1 MMLWKVL
8 GMLLSNLNG
17 ASRKHHWRKD
27 RILMKYQM
35 RHHCVLMLIICILTL
50 WSAQPCMGLVV
61 SEVMYHP
68 AEDSAFAED
77 EALEFIE
84 LYNNRA
90 VFEDLSGY
98 AFTNGIE
105 YTFEAGTV
113 IGPKEYLVVARN
125 PAAIETVYG
134 ISNVYGPFTGRL
146 SNDGERVEF
155 SNNAGEIII
164 SFRYDDERP
173 WPVSP
178 DGTGHSLI
186 LARLGADPEEGSSW
200 SPCTYIGGTPGGPDE
215 VQVQPEDPTLMTL
228 VDIGHTGRYFKGTQ
242 EPSPGP
248 GGQATTAW
256 AELGF
261 DDTPGRTG
269 WLEGPSGY
277 GYSNNEDELVTINTV
292 LSDMQGGYTSVY
304 ARFRFT
310 LTADQIALLIQL
322 RSTVYYDDAYVLYL
336 NGVEISRAN
345 VSGEPPQFSTEGDE
359 ATDYSPDTRDSSSWI
374 TLLVPG
380 TNVLAIQG
388 HNTNPSSSSD
398 FVLTADLDGVIVP
411 TSSADNTS
419 TRIVINELL
428 ANSDSGAGID
438 WLELYNP
445 GPISVDLSNVYLSDS
460 QTNLLKYK
468 IPDGV
473 VLNPGEFWTVGE
485 GTPPNGFEFALS
497 SSGETVYV
505 TAATSDPEPEPIRV
519 LDAVRYEAME
529 PDVTFGRFPDGS
541 DCVSV
546 LSSTTFNGSNARP
559 RINDIV
565 INEIM
570 YHHSMNDERYEYIEL
585 YNRGT
590 DTISL
595 GGWEFTDGIDYVFD
609 DSVQMSPGSYL
620 VVAKDPEFI
629 EGVYDNLVMGSN
641 LLGPYSG
648 GLSDRCERIQLSYPV
663 ELEDS
668 DSGEL
673 EVYMIPADE
682 VTYYEGGR
690 WPSWA
695 DGYGTSME
703 LRDPDS
709 DNDSPDAW
717 ADSDESSKTTW
728 EYFSF
733 SISSNDSDYSHDR
746 VTVFDLMLLNR
757 GEILLDDLQLN
768 IAGANRL
775 SNNGFESGESGWR
788 ILGNHVQSF
797 VTTADR
803 HSGAR
808 SLHLI
813 STGHG
818 DPGAN
823 RINRSITGRNATSVT
838 FSGWARWLRGSRFLL
853 MRTSRPLAPVQPPRP
868 AHAFEFNMPLN
879 IGTPGMQNTAYV
891 SNRGPDILE
900 VRHSPILPADSE
912 PIVVTARVTDNDGVG
927 AVTLYYRSEG
937 SGGFTNMQ
945 MVDNGMDDDL
955 VGGDGIYTGTIPGAS
970 SGTMRAFYIRASDF
984 DTLGAT
990 TRFPIRLQSS
1000 ADVPDRT
1007 CLVRVGD
1014 ALLSTP
1020 FANYRIWISNDVVD
1034 TFRSRANLSNELLDC
1049 TFVYNN
1055 TEVFYNT
1062 RIRFR
1067 GSPWLRPGSGW
1078 NPRDRHAYRIDFNP
1092 DQRFRTREEINLDNT
1107 EGSNRGPLQER
1118 ASYWFHQQ
1126 MGVHFSMQEYI
1137 RLVING
1143 RNHNKYEDVQKV
1155 DGDYISG
1162 WFPDDADGR
1171 IHKVDDYFE
1180 YSTDGTD
1187 HQNLDEGLIYDSRHP
1202 LLKETYRWGFEKRS
1216 HPEDDNWDQVFNL
1229 AVALNTP
1236 SNSVDY
1242 EEVIE
1247 SVIHPEQFARVL
1259 ALRHAVGDWD
1269 SYGYQRGKNNYFY
1282 YAPVED
1288 KWYFLPWD
1296 IDFTL
1301 GGEGKPYNDNLF
1313 WVAGY
1318 FPEVNQFLNYPKY
1331 QRMYL
1336 QAFAELVN
1344 GPWQTSYGTN
1354 NPPTAFDIFLDDSA
1368 DALIADGSEDRRR
1381 DGIKQFVRDRRN
1393 YILTQIPSLAFEIT
1407 TNGGVDFCTSDS
1419 TVTITGVAPL
1429 EVAGISVNG
1438 MPVAAEFYG
1447 NNEFELDVP
1456 LEDGSNLLSLQ
1467 GLNNL
1472 GNPVSWATDSITVTR
1487 IPACSIR
1494 FVTPNTVQNNG
1505 TVQLTIKGSGFQPG
1519 TATSVT
1525 LKNSSAAVGFNTL
1538 YVQNNQA
1545 FDSIE
1550 DATFLLDNPNRGIGN
1565 PVNAT
1570 HTVINLFQ
1578 TGDEGIFTPSD
1589 QFAPPYNSGDPENF
1603 AVRFSGYITA
1613 TTPGTRYFGVN
1624 SDDGFILW
1632 INNFLVGEYAFA
1644 RAPATTDCTQ
1654 GRTAGTMSFN
1664 FRSAGTYPIELHFY
1678 ENGGGEEIEFFQTNS
1693 NGGNQRL
1700 INVDS
1705 ELVVHRDEVMEI
1717 VATDVVVVDENTITC
1732 RVNVSGLEPGM
1743 WSVYVTPECGEAAQ
1757 CHLDSAL
1764 NIIE

>member
-1 MMLWKVL
+1 M
-8 GMLLSNLNG
+8 
-17 ASRKHHWRKD
+17 KHHRWYHC
-27 RILMKYQM
+27 ILMMMVY
-35 RHHCVLMLIICILTL
+35 VFTL
-50 WSAQPCMGLVV
+50 WAAQPCMGLVV

-68 AEDSAFAED
+68 AEDSGFAED

-98 AFTNGIE
+98 AFTNGID
-105 YTFEAGTV
+105 YTFEPGT
-113 IGPKEYLVVARN
+113 ILDPKEYLVVARN
-125 PAAIETVYG
+125 PAAIEAVYETD
-134 ISNVYGPFTGRL
+134 NVYGPFSGRL
-146 SNDGERVEF
+146 SNDGERVEL

-164 SFRYDDERP
+164 SFRYDDEGP
-173 WPVSP
+173 WSVSP

-200 SPCTYIGGTPGGPDE
+200 SPSTFMAGTPGAPDD

-242 EPSPGP
+242 EPSPNSS
-248 GGQATTAW
+248 GQATIAW
-256 AELGF
+256 TELGF

-277 GYSNNEDELVTINTV
+277 GYSNSDDELQYIRTQLN
-292 LSDMQGGYTSVY
+292 DMNGNYMSVY
-304 ARFRFT
+304 ARLNFT
-310 LTADQIALLIQL
+310 LTAEQISSFAQLLAE
-322 RSTVYYDDAYVLYL
+322 VHYDDDYVLYL
-336 NGVEISRAN
+336 NGVRVGASDGITGNPPPFNAGRGA
-345 VSGEPPQFSTEGDE
+345 GLEPEVAGIDLTN
-359 ATDYSPDTRDSSSWI
+359 RI
-374 TLLVPG
+374 NLLVPG
-380 TNVLAIQG
+380 DNVLAIQA
-388 HNTNPSSSSD
+388 HNASISGSSD
-398 FVLTADLDGVIVP
+398 CMASPVLYAIVQV
-411 TSSADNTS
+411 AES
-419 TRIVINELL
+419 TDDPRARVVINELL
-428 ANSDSGAGID
+428 ANSDSGAGTD

-460 QTNLLKYK
+460 RTNLLKYK

-473 VLNPGEFWTVGE
+473 VLNPGDFWSVGE

-497 SSGETVYV
+497 FSGETVYL
-505 TAATSDPEPEPIRV
+505 TATTGGPEPEPIRV
-519 LDAVRYEAME
+519 LDAVRYGAME
-529 PDVTFGRFPDGS
+529 PDVTLGRFPDGS

-673 EVYMIPADE
+673 DVYMIPADE

-717 ADSDESSKTTW
+717 ADSDESGKTSW

-733 SISSNDSDYSHDR
+733 SINSNDSDYSHSR
-746 VTVFDLMLLNR
+746 VTVFDFMLLNR

-768 IAGANRL
+768 IAGANRI

-797 VTTADR
+797 VTTEDR
-803 HSGAR
+803 RSGSR

-838 FSGWARWLRGSRFLL
+838 FSGWARWLKGSRFLL
-853 MRTSRPLAPVQPPRP
+853 LRTSQSQRPVQPPYP
-868 AHAFEFNMPLN
+868 SHTFELDMPLN
-879 IGTPGMQNTAYV
+879 LGTPGMQNTAYV
-891 SNRGPDILE
+891 SNRGPDIFE
-900 VRHSPILPADSE
+900 VQHSPVLPADSE
-912 PIVVTARVTDNDGVG
+912 PIIVTARVTDNDGVG
-927 AVTLYYRSEG
+927 TVTLYYRSEG
-937 SGGFTNMQ
+937 SSGFTNTP
-945 MVDNGMDDDL
+945 MVDNGTGDDM
-955 VGGDGIYTGTIPGAS
+955 VGGDGIFTATIPGAPS
-970 SGTMRAFYIRASDF
+970 RTMRAFYITASDF
-984 DTLGAT
+984 DSPGAS
-990 TRFPIRLQSS
+990 TRFPTRLQST

-1007 CLVRVGD
+1007 CLVRIGD
-1014 ALLSTP
+1014 TLLNSP
-1020 FANYRIWISNDVVD
+1020 FANYRIWLSDDVID

-1049 TFVYNN
+1049 TFVYND
-1055 TEVFYNT
+1055 TEVFYNA

-1067 GSPWLRPGSGW
+1067 GSPWLRPSSNW
-1078 NPRDRHAYRIDFNP
+1078 NPDGGHAYRIDFNP
-1092 DQRFRTREEINLDNT
+1092 DHRFRTREEINLDNT
-1107 EGSNRGPLQER
+1107 EGSSRGPLQER

-1126 MGVHFSMQEYI
+1126 MGVHFSMQEYV
-1137 RLVING
+1137 RLIING
-1143 RNHNKYEDVQKV
+1143 RNLNKYEDVQKI
-1155 DGDYISG
+1155 DGDYIDA

-1180 YSTDGTD
+1180 YSTDGTQ
-1187 HQNLDEGLIYDSRHP
+1187 HTNLDEGLQYNSRHP
-1202 LLKETYRWGFEKRS
+1202 LLNETYRWGFEKRS
-1216 HPEDDNWDQVFNL
+1216 HPEDDNWEHVFDL
-1229 AVALNTP
+1229 AFALNMS

-1242 EEVIE
+1242 EEIVE
-1247 SVIHPEQFARVL
+1247 SVIHPEQFARIL

-1269 SYGYQRGKNNYFY
+1269 SYGYERGKNNYFY
-1282 YAPVED
+1282 YAPIEG

-1301 GGEGKPYNDNLF
+1301 GSGRSTTHGLF
-1313 WVAGY
+1313 SVAGH
-1318 FPEVNQFLNYPKY
+1318 FPEVRQFLNYPKY

-1354 NPPTAFDIFLDDSA
+1354 NPPTAFDIFLDDAA

-1381 DGIKQFVRDRRN
+1381 NGIKQFVRDRRN

-1419 TVTITGVAPL
+1419 TVTLTGVAPL

-1438 MPVAAEFYG
+1438 TPVAAEFYG
-1447 NNEFELDVP
+1447 NNEFEFDVSI
-1456 LEDGSNLLSLQ
+1456 EDGANLFTLQ
-1467 GLNNL
+1467 GLNSL
-1472 GNPVSWATDSITVTR
+1472 GNPMSWATDSITVTR
-1487 IPACSIR
+1487 ISDCSIR
-1494 FVTPNTVQNNG
+1494 FITPSTVQNNG
-1505 TVQLTIKGSGFQPG
+1505 TVQLTIQGSGFQPG
-1519 TATSVT
+1519 TTTSVT
-1525 LKNSSAAVGFNTL
+1525 LKNSSAAVGFNAL
-1538 YVQNNQA
+1538 YVQNNLP
-1545 FDSIE
+1545 FDSID
-1550 DATFLLDNPNRGIGN
+1550 DATFLLDNPDRGVGN
-1565 PVNAT
+1565 PVNAS

-1578 TGDEGIFTPSD
+1578 TGDEGLFFPNE
-1589 QFAPPYNSGDPENF
+1589 QFAPPYNSGDPSNF

-1613 TTPGTRYFGVN
+1613 PTPGTRYFGVN
-1624 SDDGFILW
+1624 SDDGFVLW
-1632 INNFLVGEYAFA
+1632 INNYLVGEYAFA
-1644 RAPATTDCTQ
+1644 RGPATTDCTQ
-1654 GRTAGTMSFN
+1654 GRTAGTMTYN
-1664 FRSAGTYPIELHFY
+1664 FRSAGTYFLELHFF

-1693 NGGNQRL
+1693 GGGDRRL
-1700 INVDS
+1700 INEDS
-1705 ELVVHRDEVMEI
+1705 ELVVYRDEVMEI
-1717 VATDVVVVDENTITC
+1717 EATDVVVVDENTITC
-1732 RVNVSGLEPGM
+1732 RVDVSDAEPGS
-1743 WSVYVTPECGEAAQ
+1743 WSVYVIPECGEEAQ
-1757 CHLDSAL
+1757 CHVDDVL
-1764 NIIE
+1764 NIIDDE

>member
-1 MMLWKVL
+1 MV
-8 GMLLSNLNG
+8 
-17 ASRKHHWRKD
+17 
-27 RILMKYQM
+27 Y
-35 RHHCVLMLIICILTL
+35 VFTL
-50 WSAQPCMGLVV
+50 WAAQPCMGLVV

-68 AEDSAFAED
+68 AEDSGFAED

-98 AFTNGIE
+98 AFTNGID
-105 YTFEAGTV
+105 YTFEPGT
-113 IGPKEYLVVARN
+113 ILDPKEYLVVARN
-125 PAAIETVYG
+125 PAAIEAVYETD
-134 ISNVYGPFTGRL
+134 NVYGPFSGRL
-146 SNDGERVEF
+146 SNDGERVEL

-164 SFRYDDERP
+164 SFRYDDEGP
-173 WPVSP
+173 WSVSP

-200 SPCTYIGGTPGGPDE
+200 SPSTFMAGTPGAPDD

-242 EPSPGP
+242 EPSPNSS
-248 GGQATTAW
+248 GQATTAW
-256 AELGF
+256 TELGF

-277 GYSNNEDELVTINTV
+277 GYSNSDDELQYIRTQLN
-292 LSDMQGGYTSVY
+292 DMNGNYMSVY
-304 ARFRFT
+304 ARLNFT
-310 LTADQIALLIQL
+310 LTAEQISSFAQLLAE
-322 RSTVYYDDAYVLYL
+322 VHYDDDYVLYL
-336 NGVEISRAN
+336 NGVRVGASDGITGNPPPFNAGRGA
-345 VSGEPPQFSTEGDE
+345 GLEPEVAGIDLTN
-359 ATDYSPDTRDSSSWI
+359 RI
-374 TLLVPG
+374 NLLVPG
-380 TNVLAIQG
+380 DNVLAIQA
-388 HNTNPSSSSD
+388 HNASISGSSD
-398 FVLTADLDGVIVP
+398 CMASPILYAIVQV
-411 TSSADNTS
+411 AES
-419 TRIVINELL
+419 TDDPRARVVINELL
-428 ANSDSGAGID
+428 ANSDSGAGTD

-460 QTNLLKYK
+460 RTNLLKYK

-473 VLNPGEFWTVGE
+473 VLNPGDFWSVGE

-497 SSGETVYV
+497 FSGETVYL
-505 TAATSDPEPEPIRV
+505 TATTGGPEPEPIRV
-519 LDAVRYEAME
+519 LDAVRYGAME
-529 PDVTFGRFPDGS
+529 PDVTLGRFPDGS

-673 EVYMIPADE
+673 DVYMIPADE

-717 ADSDESSKTTW
+717 ADSDESGKTSW

-733 SISSNDSDYSHDR
+733 SINSNDSDYSHSR
-746 VTVFDLMLLNR
+746 VTVFDFMLLNR

-768 IAGANRL
+768 IAGANRI

-797 VTTADR
+797 VTTEDR
-803 HSGAR
+803 RSGSR

-838 FSGWARWLRGSRFLL
+838 FSGWARWLKGSRFLL
-853 MRTSRPLAPVQPPRP
+853 LRTSQSQRPVQPPYP
-868 AHAFEFNMPLN
+868 SHTFELDMPLN
-879 IGTPGMQNTAYV
+879 LGTPGMQNTAYV
-891 SNRGPDILE
+891 SNRGPDIFE
-900 VRHSPILPADSE
+900 VQHSPVLPADSE
-912 PIVVTARVTDNDGVG
+912 PIIVTARVTDNDGVG
-927 AVTLYYRSEG
+927 TVTLYYRSEG
-937 SGGFTNMQ
+937 SSGFTNTP
-945 MVDNGMDDDL
+945 MVDNGTGDDM
-955 VGGDGIYTGTIPGAS
+955 VGGDGIFTATIPGAPS
-970 SGTMRAFYIRASDF
+970 RTMRAFYITASDF
-984 DTLGAT
+984 DSPGAS
-990 TRFPIRLQSS
+990 TRFPTRLQST

-1007 CLVRVGD
+1007 CLVRIGD
-1014 ALLSTP
+1014 TLLNSP
-1020 FANYRIWISNDVVD
+1020 FANYRIWLSDDVID

-1049 TFVYNN
+1049 TFVYND
-1055 TEVFYNT
+1055 TEVFYNA

-1067 GSPWLRPGSGW
+1067 GSPWLRPSSNW
-1078 NPRDRHAYRIDFNP
+1078 NPDGGHAYRIDFNP
-1092 DQRFRTREEINLDNT
+1092 DHRFRTREEINLDNT
-1107 EGSNRGPLQER
+1107 EGSSRGPLQER

-1126 MGVHFSMQEYI
+1126 MGVHFSMQEYV
-1137 RLVING
+1137 RLIING
-1143 RNHNKYEDVQKV
+1143 RNLNKYEDVQKI
-1155 DGDYISG
+1155 DGDYIDA

-1180 YSTDGTD
+1180 YSTDGTQ
-1187 HQNLDEGLIYDSRHP
+1187 HTNLDEGLQYNSRHP
-1202 LLKETYRWGFEKRS
+1202 LLNETYRWGFEKRS
-1216 HPEDDNWDQVFNL
+1216 HPEDDNWEHVFDL
-1229 AVALNTP
+1229 AFALNMS

-1242 EEVIE
+1242 EEIVE
-1247 SVIHPEQFARVL
+1247 SVIHPEQFARIL

-1269 SYGYQRGKNNYFY
+1269 SYGYERGKNNYFY
-1282 YAPVED
+1282 YAPIEG

-1301 GGEGKPYNDNLF
+1301 GSGRSTTHGLF
-1313 WVAGY
+1313 SVAGH
-1318 FPEVNQFLNYPKY
+1318 FPEVRQFLNYPKY

-1354 NPPTAFDIFLDDSA
+1354 NPPTAFDIFLDDAA

-1381 DGIKQFVRDRRN
+1381 NGIKQFVRDRRN

-1419 TVTITGVAPL
+1419 TVTLTGVAPL

-1438 MPVAAEFYG
+1438 TPVAAEFYG
-1447 NNEFELDVP
+1447 NNEFEFDVSI
-1456 LEDGSNLLSLQ
+1456 EDGANLFTLQ
-1467 GLNNL
+1467 GLNSL
-1472 GNPVSWATDSITVTR
+1472 GNPMSWATDSITVTR
-1487 IPACSIR
+1487 ISDCSIR
-1494 FVTPNTVQNNG
+1494 FITPSTVQNNG
-1505 TVQLTIKGSGFQPG
+1505 TVQLTIQGSGFQPG
-1519 TATSVT
+1519 TTTSVT
-1525 LKNSSAAVGFNTL
+1525 LKNSSAAVGFNAL
-1538 YVQNNQA
+1538 YVQNNLP
-1545 FDSIE
+1545 FDSID
-1550 DATFLLDNPNRGIGN
+1550 DATFLLDNPDRGVGN
-1565 PVNAT
+1565 PVNAS

-1578 TGDEGIFTPSD
+1578 TGDEGLFFPNY
-1589 QFAPPYNSGDPENF
+1589 QFAPPYNSGDPSNF

-1613 TTPGTRYFGVN
+1613 PTPGTRYFGVN
-1624 SDDGFILW
+1624 SDDGFVLW
-1632 INNFLVGEYAFA
+1632 INNYLVGEYASA
-1644 RAPATTDCTQ
+1644 RGPATTDCTQ
-1654 GRTAGTMSFN
+1654 GRTAGTMTYN
-1664 FRSAGTYPIELHFY
+1664 FRSAGTYFLELHFF

-1693 NGGNQRL
+1693 NGGDQRL
-1700 INVDS
+1700 INEDS
-1705 ELVVHRDEVMEI
+1705 ELVVYRDEVMEI
-1717 VATDVVVVDENTITC
+1717 EATDVVVVDENTITC
-1732 RVNVSGLEPGM
+1732 RVDVSDAEPGS

-1757 CHLDSAL
+1757 CHVDDVL
-1764 NIIE
+1764 NIIDDE